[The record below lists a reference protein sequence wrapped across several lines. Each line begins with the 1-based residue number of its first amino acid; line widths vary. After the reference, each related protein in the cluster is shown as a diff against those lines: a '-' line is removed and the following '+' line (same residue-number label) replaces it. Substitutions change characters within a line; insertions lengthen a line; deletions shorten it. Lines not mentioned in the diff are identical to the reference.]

1 VDIGGGKGLIGGERA
16 DGQPSAHDTGCGL
29 VTYCLPINTYVSGL
43 ALTPENMLCY
53 PFIIDVSSGSLPSY
67 NGSEEENSVFQAMS
81 RQGQGH
87 GHHVVGLPVVLEG
100 RRVLVVLDS
109 QYRQASYKTE
119 GHIYPQ
125 ERILADALNYNAE
138 GRRLPIPDDVISPT
152 SFSHRRCKLCQVVH
166 ASDMHAEFQ

>member
-1 VDIGGGKGLIGGERA
+1 
-16 DGQPSAHDTGCGL
+16 
-29 VTYCLPINTYVSGL
+29 
-43 ALTPENMLCY
+43 
-53 PFIIDVSSGSLPSY
+53 
-67 NGSEEENSVFQAMS
+67 MS

-119 GHIYPQ
+119 GHVYPQ